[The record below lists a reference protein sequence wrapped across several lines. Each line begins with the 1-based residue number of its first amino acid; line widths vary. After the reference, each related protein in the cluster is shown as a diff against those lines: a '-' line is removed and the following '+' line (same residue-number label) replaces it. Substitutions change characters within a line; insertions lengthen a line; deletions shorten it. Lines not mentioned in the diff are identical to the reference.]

1 MQTVGNTKYVDMTIV
16 AGKLLGWM
24 TVMNQYGSG
33 IYKDADSAVVSEDNP
48 YVSLDHMNL
57 LTLKYNST
65 GTKNVCAND
74 LWVFDNTNCSKS
86 ASESQYTPS
95 ADTTNG
101 LAFPSSGSLCI
112 SFNTRISTGA
122 PSIWTASDMSQRY
135 ISHRSCDSTV
145 AGNSTQAYNDIV
157 KYAQALTNYRDSR
170 INLYKSLYDQLNSI
184 LAVNAAYNTNM
195 TNFVAN
201 VNTFFSTV
209 SPLNNLVTNQINGL
223 SVSSNCRVISDS
235 FKFFYNMYCVNYVN
249 RSVKIGI
256 YVFIQLSVAL

>member
-24 TVMNQYGSG
+24 TAMNQYGSG
-33 IYKDADSAVVSEDNP
+33 IYVDADSGVLTEDNP
-48 YVSLDHMNL
+48 YVALSNMNL

-74 LWVFDNTNCSKS
+74 LWVFDSTNCSKS
-86 ASESQYTPS
+86 ASESLYTPS
-95 ADTTNG
+95 VDTTNG

-112 SFNTRISTGA
+112 SLNTRISSSA
-122 PSIWTASDMSQRY
+122 PSIWTASDIAQRY
-135 ISHRSCDSTV
+135 LNRRSCDPSV
-145 AGNSTQAYNDIV
+145 AGNSTQAFNDII
-157 KYAQALTNYRDSR
+157 KYAQSLTNYRDTR

-184 LAVNAAYNTNM
+184 LVVNGVYNTNM

-209 SPLNNLVTNQINGL
+209 SALNNLVTNQINGL
-223 SVSSNCRVISDS
+223 SVSSNCGAIADS

-249 RSVKIGI
+249 RSVKIGT
-256 YVFIQLSVAL
+256 FQNIQLSVA